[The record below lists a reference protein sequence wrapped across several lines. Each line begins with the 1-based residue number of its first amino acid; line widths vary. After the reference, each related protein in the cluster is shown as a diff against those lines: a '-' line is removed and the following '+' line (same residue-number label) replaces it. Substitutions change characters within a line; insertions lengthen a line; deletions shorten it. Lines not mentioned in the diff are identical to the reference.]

1 MRVVSLGERAD
12 SSGVGTAMRI
22 SRGLRMA
29 ESTDAAVEE
38 KKVSSAASVD
48 TDGFGG
54 SAASEEVVLDVKDL
68 QTHFTTRWG
77 VVKAVDGVSYH
88 VKRGETLGIVG
99 ESGSGKSVT
108 ALSLMRL
115 VPSPPGKIV
124 GGEVVLGGRNLL
136 ELSESQMT
144 LVRGGEISIIL
155 QDPMQALNPVFSIEN
170 QVGEAIKIH
179 QKLKGQAL
187 WDKVVN
193 SLRKVRIPAP
203 ETRAK
208 DYPHQLSG
216 GMRQRVVGAIGISS
230 APAVIIADEPT
241 TSLDVTIQAA
251 YLRLLRQIQQ
261 EEGVGIIFIT
271 HDFGIVAKMCDR
283 VAVMYAGRI
292 VEVSDVRT
300 IFNEPLH
307 EYTKALIGSVPKLEE
322 KTGRLP
328 QIEGQPPLL
337 YNLPHGDAFAPRSTL
352 TFTAE
357 DAARRPPLIEVKPE
371 HWVQL
376 SKSSVADYDKFAHM
390 MPAEEAE

>member
-1 MRVVSLGERAD
+1 MVD
-12 SSGVGTAMRI
+12 
-22 SRGLRMA
+22 
-29 ESTDAAVEE
+29 STDTTVEE
-38 KKVSSAASVD
+38 KEEVISDAVAVD
-48 TDGFGG
+48 TDGFGT
-54 SAASEEVVLDVKDL
+54 SAIYDEVILEVNDL
-68 QTHFTTRWG
+68 ETHFTTRWG
-77 VVKAVDGVSYH
+77 TVKAVDGVSYH

-115 VPSPPGKIV
+115 VPSPPGAIV
-124 GGEVVLGGRNLL
+124 GGQVILGGRDLL
-136 ELSESQMT
+136 QLSERQMT
-144 LVRGGEISIIL
+144 EVRGGEISIIL
-155 QDPMQALNPVFSIEN
+155 QDPMQALNPVFNIAN

-179 QKLKGQAL
+179 QKLKGPAL
-187 WDKVVN
+187 WDKIVD

-203 ETRAK
+203 ELRAK
-208 DYPHQLSG
+208 DFPHQLSG

-292 VEVSDVRT
+292 VELADVRT
-300 IFNEPLH
+300 IFNSPLH

-337 YNLPHGDAFAPRSTL
+337 YNLPEGDAFAPRSVL
-352 TFTAE
+352 EFTEE
-357 DAARRPPLIEVKPE
+357 DAASRPPLIEVEPD

-376 SKSSVADYDKFAHM
+376 SKSSVVDYEKYAHL
-390 MPAEEAE
+390 MPADDA

>member
-1 MRVVSLGERAD
+1 
-12 SSGVGTAMRI
+12 
-22 SRGLRMA
+22 MA
-29 ESTDAAVEE
+29 ESTDTAVKE
-38 KKVSSAASVD
+38 KDEISSEAVSVD
-48 TDGFGG
+48 TDGFGA
-54 SAASEEVVLDVKDL
+54 SAMTEEVVLDVKDL
-68 QTHFTTRWG
+68 QTQFTTRWG
-77 VVKAVDGVSYH
+77 TVKAVDGISYH
-88 VKRGETLGIVG
+88 VKRGETLWIVG
-99 ESGSGKSVT
+99 ESGSGKSVN

-115 VPSPPGKIV
+115 VPSPPGDIV
-124 GGEVVLGGRNLL
+124 GGEVNLNGRDLQQ
-136 ELSESQMT
+136 LSEGEMT
-144 LVRGGEISIIL
+144 EVRGGEISMIL
-155 QDPMQALNPVFSIEN
+155 QDPMQALNPVFNIEN

-179 QKLKGQAL
+179 QKLKGTAL
-187 WDKVVN
+187 LDKVVD

-203 ETRAK
+203 ETRAN

-283 VAVMYAGRI
+283 VAVIYAGRI
-292 VEVSDVRT
+292 VELSDVRT

-337 YNLPHGDAFAPRSTL
+337 YNLPAGDAFAPRSTL
-352 TFTAE
+352 EFSPE
-357 DAARRPPLIEVKPE
+357 DAERRPPLIEVEPD

-376 SKSSVADYDKFAHM
+376 SKSSCADFDKYAHL
-390 MPAEEAE
+390 MPAE